1 MENIIVGQSI
11 SEAVPAPATVTGV
24 SVPLEAWQALT
35 QEIEQLWDAYREA
48 LDAAER
54 SKNEAHG
61 FLLEIGK
68 RLSEAKERLA
78 RPGRN
83 GGWSSF
89 ARSAGLTRAEAD
101 GLVRRYRRI
110 VKPLAACSTAAEAEV
125 VIAPSSGMAG
135 AIIEP
140 GPEAIDEPPA
150 CASEIGTA
158 PQPSGEAADAIAE
171 PVVEAA
177 AATAGAGQASEA
189 PIGVPGSD
197 ATPASCEAG
206 AAVADAASLIVA

>member
-89 ARSAGLTRAEAD
+89 SRSAGLTRAEAD
-101 GLVRRYRRI
+101 GLVCRYRRSVEPQI
-110 VKPLAACSTAAEAEV
+110 NCGEEAVSAEAIAAEQPQGPLPVPTGQSAD
-125 VIAPSSGMAG
+125 
-135 AIIEP
+135 
-140 GPEAIDEPPA
+140 GPEAHPDAAGETAASAPA
-150 CASEIGTA
+150 ADPA
-158 PQPSGEAADAIAE
+158 PQPSADVSTTATQGPSAEIAPTPAE
-171 PVVEAA
+171 
-177 AATAGAGQASEA
+177 AGQVTTVPAA
-189 PIGVPGSD
+189 GGGVQ
-197 ATPASCEAG
+197 
-206 AAVADAASLIVA
+206 